1 MIYIEL
7 KRGGGMGADITTTFY
22 GGTLERK
29 RKLPSIM
36 EAASIAGVSKELI
49 IDPTAIFDSHSL

>member
-1 MIYIEL
+1 
-7 KRGGGMGADITTTFY
+7 MGADITTTFY